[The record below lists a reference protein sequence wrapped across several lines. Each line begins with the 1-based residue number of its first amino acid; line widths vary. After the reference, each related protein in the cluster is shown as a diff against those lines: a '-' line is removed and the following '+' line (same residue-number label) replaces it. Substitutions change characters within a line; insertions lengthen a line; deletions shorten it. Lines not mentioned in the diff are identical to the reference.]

1 MRKVILTFFLLLL
14 VIEISAIADTVL
26 FGVSR
31 YDLLINKKY
40 SKKDIDTYF
49 RENAYRGANFIRI
62 YSYFYGPF
70 KYGDSY
76 FGGFPNTYIPWKVV
90 REEANN
96 RKIFDLTKFSD
107 EYTERLK
114 WFMDAAKY
122 YNITVDICIL
132 DTVAY
137 RWDETW
143 YYHPFNPANNIQGF
157 DGNYGGLPWNSQRV
171 ERTYF
176 EIYIK
181 YLAEI
186 LNPYPNLILELINE
200 SYPDATGNVTEWI
213 GFNAWISRKVRES
226 FPGKPVAYSGEAP
239 MLNWIYFDIFCAH
252 FVTGPSDI
260 DTWHS
265 GVYILKY
272 LENIP
277 AQKLLSSDGDG
288 NPDIIWEKIVNKN
301 QYDINSIFEIAFD
314 RYWWVDI
321 TTLDYK
327 QSFWVVE
334 NGAEI
339 YKSRFGVYP
348 PNKGVKKD
356 PLVTETEESETEPP
370 NKDKPRKG

>member
-1 MRKVILTFFLLLL
+1 MKKILFFFLCLL
-14 VIEISAIADTVL
+14 VIEIFAFSVEPIF

-49 RENAYRGANFIRI
+49 RENAFRGANFIRI
-62 YSYFYGPF
+62 YSYFYAPF

-76 FGGFPNTYIPWKVV
+76 LGGFPNTYVPWKVV
-90 REEANN
+90 KEEANN
-96 RKIFDLTKFSD
+96 RKIFDLTQFSD

-132 DTVAY
+132 DTLAF

-176 EIYIK
+176 EIYMK
-181 YLAEI
+181 YLAQI
-186 LNPYPNLILELINE
+186 LNPYPNVMLELVNE
-200 SYPDATGNVTEWI
+200 AYPDSTGNVGEFT
-213 GFNAWISRKVRES
+213 GFISWMSRKVKEI
-226 FPGKPVAYSGEAP
+226 FPGKLIVYSGEAP
-239 MLNWIYFDIFCAH
+239 MLTWIYFDVYCAH
-252 FVTGPSDI
+252 FVWSLDSLYSYE
-260 DTWHS
+260 S
-265 GVYILKY
+265 GVQILWYI
-272 LENIP
+272 ERIP
-277 AQKLLSSDGDG
+277 AQIILSSDGDG
-288 NPDIIWEKIVNKN
+288 IPDHIWELIINRN
-301 QYDINSIFEIAFD
+301 QDQINGIFKIAFD
-314 RYWWVDI
+314 RYWWVDF

-327 QSFWVVE
+327 QSYWVVE
-334 NGAEI
+334 NGSEI
-339 YKSRFGVYP
+339 YKSKFGVYP
-348 PNKGVKKD
+348 PNKGIKKD
-356 PLVTETEESETEPP
+356 PLVSETEESESEPP

>member
-1 MRKVILTFFLLLL
+1 MKRIVLTFILGIFVFSAF
-14 VIEISAIADTVL
+14 VICAEPIY

-62 YSYFYGPF
+62 YSYFYAPF

-76 FGGFPNTYIPWKVV
+76 LGGFPNTYIPWKVV

-96 RKIFDLTKFSD
+96 RKIFDLTKFSE

-132 DTVAY
+132 DTLAF
-137 RWDETW
+137 RSDETW
-143 YYHPFNPANNIQGF
+143 YYHPFNASNNIQGF
-157 DGNYGGLPWNSQRV
+157 DGNYGGLPWNSRID
-171 ERTYF
+171 RTYF
-176 EIYIK
+176 EIYMK
-181 YLAEI
+181 YLADI
-186 LNPYPNLILELINE
+186 LNPYPNVFFELINE
-200 SYPDATGNVTEWI
+200 AYPDNTGNMTEFL
-213 GFNAWISRKVRES
+213 GFVSWMSWKARQL
-226 FPGKPVAYSGEAP
+226 FPGKAIAYSGEAP
-239 MLNWIYFDIFCAH
+239 MLAWIYFDIYCAH
-252 FVTGPSDI
+252 FVT
-260 DTWHS
+260 S
-265 GVYILKY
+265 GDDLDKWEGSVYVLSY
-272 LENIP
+272 LAGIP

-288 NPDIIWEKIVNKN
+288 NPDIIWEKILNKN

-314 RYWWVDI
+314 RNWWVDI

-327 QSFWVVE
+327 QSYWVVE

-356 PLVTETEESETEPP
+356 PLVTESEETENEPP
-370 NKDKPRKG
+370 KGKPRKG